1 MKVLFDTNV
10 LLDVLLSR
18 KEFAKNSLV
27 CMELAE
33 QKRIKGFV
41 SAAAITDVYYIMQK
55 AVRNREVALGGLRQL
70 LKILKVLPVDR
81 KDIGLAISLG
91 WKDFED
97 SVQYAVARRR
107 RIACIL
113 TRDKNGFAL
122 SGIPV
127 LSPDEFLAEV
137 NKGESG
143 KILDRDQAFRNAFP
157 M

>member
-1 MKVLFDTNV
+1 MNVLFDTNV

-18 KEFAKNSLV
+18 KGFAKNSLA

-41 SAAAITDVYYIMQK
+41 SASAITDVYYIMQK
-55 AVRNREVALGGLRQL
+55 AVRDREVAIDGLRRL
-70 LKILKVLPVDR
+70 LRILGVLPVDR
-81 KDIGLAISLG
+81 KDIGLAVSLG

-113 TRDKNGFAL
+113 TRDKDGFAL
-122 SGIPV
+122 SDIPV

-137 NKGESG
+137 EHN
-143 KILDRDQAFRNAFP
+143 
-157 M
+157 